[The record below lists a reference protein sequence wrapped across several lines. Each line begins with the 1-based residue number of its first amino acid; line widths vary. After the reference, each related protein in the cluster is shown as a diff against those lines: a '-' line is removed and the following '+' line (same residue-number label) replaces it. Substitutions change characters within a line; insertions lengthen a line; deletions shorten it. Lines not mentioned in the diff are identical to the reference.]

1 MAVIAHAEDGDVDG
15 IEVGPPDAPFYPVL
29 PPDTP

>member
-15 IEVGPPDAPFYPVL
+15 IEFLLEGDNRIPVV